1 MALHIVLYQP
11 KIPPNTG
18 NIIRFCANTGLKLHL
33 VHPLGFHWEDK
44 QLRRA
49 GLDYAEFADIR
60 HYDNWADFLE
70 KNVARRKFIITTKG
84 ETSAYNV
91 AFADEDMLIFGSED
105 GGVALSHMADIEPA
119 HWLRIPMQEHSR
131 SMNLSNTVAMLGYE
145 ALRQLG
151 LPNLA

>member
-1 MALHIVLYQP
+1 MSIHIVLYQP

-49 GLDYAEFADIR
+49 GLDYSEFADIT
-60 HYDNWADFLE
+60 HYENWGDFLA
-70 KNVARRKFIITTKG
+70 KNPSQRKFIITTKG
-84 ETSAYNV
+84 EHSAYDV
-91 AFADEDMLIFGSED
+91 SFSDGDMLIFGSED
-105 GGVALSHMADIEPA
+105 GGVAPEHMADIPSA
-119 HWLRIPMQEHSR
+119 HWLRIPMMPTSR

-145 ALRQLG
+145 SLRQLG
-151 LPNLA
+151 LQGLS

>member
-1 MALHIVLYQP
+1 MSIHIVLYQP

-49 GLDYAEFADIR
+49 GLDYSEFADIT
-60 HYDNWADFLE
+60 HYDNWGAFLSQ
-70 KNVARRKFIITTKG
+70 NSSQRKFIITTKG
-84 ETSAYNV
+84 ERSAYDV
-91 AFADEDMLIFGSED
+91 SFSDGDMLIFGSED
-105 GGVALSHMADIEPA
+105 GGVAPEHMKDISPT
-119 HWLRIPMQEHSR
+119 HWLRIPMMPTSR

-145 ALRQLG
+145 SLRQLG
-151 LPNLA
+151 LQGLS

>member
-1 MALHIVLYQP
+1 MIHIVLYHP

-18 NIIRFCANTGLKLHL
+18 NIIRFCANTGMVLHL

-49 GLDYAEFADIR
+49 GLDYAEFAEIQ
-60 HYDNWADFLE
+60 HYDNWQDFLA
-70 KNVARRKFIITTKG
+70 KNSSRRKFIITTKG
-84 ETSAYNV
+84 ENSAYDTN
-91 AFADEDMLIFGSED
+91 FCPDDMLIFGSED
-105 GGVALSHMADIEPA
+105 GGVAIEDMQSIA
-119 HWLRIPMQEHSR
+119 RNQWLRIPMQENSR

-151 LPNLA
+151 LPNLQ

>member
-1 MALHIVLYQP
+1 MIHVVLYHP

-18 NIIRFCANTGLKLHL
+18 NIIRFCANTGIALHL

-49 GLDYAEFADIR
+49 GLDYAEFASIE
-60 HYDNWADFLE
+60 HYPNWLDFLE
-70 KNVARRKFIITTKG
+70 KNSSRRKFIITTKG
-84 ETSAYNV
+84 ENSAYQTR
-91 AFADEDMLIFGSED
+91 FKDEDMLIFGSED
-105 GGVALSHMADIEPA
+105 GGVELEDMQAISKEN
-119 HWLRIPMQEHSR
+119 WLRIPMQKNSR

-151 LPNLA
+151 LPDLS

>member
-1 MALHIVLYQP
+1 MSIHIVLYQP

-49 GLDYAEFADIR
+49 GLDYAEFAEIT
-60 HYDNWADFLE
+60 HYDNWQDFLA
-70 KNVARRKFIITTKG
+70 KNRAHRHFIITTKG
-84 ETSAYNV
+84 EQSAYATN
-91 AFADEDMLIFGSED
+91 FQDEDRLIFGSED
-105 GGVALSHMADIEPA
+105 GGVAPEHMADIPA
-119 HWLRIPMQEHSR
+119 THWLRIPMRPQSR

-151 LPNLA
+151 LKGLS

>member
-1 MALHIVLYQP
+1 MSIHIVLYQP

-33 VHPLGFHWEDK
+33 IHPLGFHWDDK

-49 GLDYAEFADIR
+49 GMDYAEFADVV
-60 HYDNWADFLE
+60 HYDNWATFLAE
-70 KNVARRKFIITTKG
+70 NAARTKYIITTKG
-84 ETSAYNV
+84 SQSAYSVN
-91 AFADEDMLIFGSED
+91 FGDEAMLIFGSED
-105 GGVALSHMADIEPA
+105 GGVASAHMADIDPS
-119 HWLRIPMQEHSR
+119 HWLRIPMRENSR

-151 LPNLA
+151 LPGLS